1 MDWKEYL
8 SNTKNQIRNLSKA
21 IPETAKG
28 FQTLSAAVKDNGAL
42 DVKTK
47 ELVALGIA
55 ISDRCTDCIGFH
67 VQALSRAGGRRE
79 EVADVVAMAIQ
90 MGGGPA
96 LMYGAKA
103 LDAWD
108 QLVGET

>member
-1 MDWKEYL
+1 MDWKAYL
-8 SNTKNQIRNLSKA
+8 SNTKNQIRNLNKA

-28 FQTLSAAVKDNGAL
+28 FQTLSKSVDDNGVL
-42 DVKTK
+42 DRKTK

-55 ISDRCTDCIGFH
+55 ISDRCADCIGFH
-67 VQALSRAGGRRE
+67 VQALARQGGSRE
-79 EVADVVAMAIQ
+79 EVADVVAMCIQ

-108 QLVGET
+108 QLVDNA

>member
-1 MDWKEYL
+1 MDWKAYL
-8 SNTKNQIRNLSKA
+8 NNTKNQIRNLNKA
-21 IPETAKG
+21 IPETASG
-28 FQTLSAAVKDNGAL
+28 FQTLSAAVKDSGVL

-47 ELVALGIA
+47 ELIALGIA
-55 ISDRCTDCIGFH
+55 IADRCTDCIGFH
-67 VQALSRAGGRRE
+67 VSALSRAGGTRE

-108 QLVGET
+108 QLVENS